1 MRLNCLLVASHLWW
15 RSHLRSGIG
24 VKRSEGLRGLIP
36 HFFYVR
42 ERKSKELVLIDYI
55 PRQRKHGLLDRG
67 DSVLVFDGLYRVR
80 IYRLVA
86 TATADTLPEAKRSAL
101 SLRRS

>member
-1 MRLNCLLVASHLWW
+1 MVAVASEI
-15 RSHLRSGIG
+15 RNRR
-24 VKRSEGLRGLIP
+24 KAQRRTAGLIQ
-36 HFFYVR
+36 HFLHER

-55 PRQRKHGLLDRG
+55 PRKRKHGLLDRG

-86 TATADTLPEAKRSAL
+86 TATADTLPEAKRAAL

>member
-1 MRLNCLLVASHLWW
+1 M
-15 RSHLRSGIG
+15 
-24 VKRSEGLRGLIP
+24 KRSEGLRGLIP

-86 TATADTLPEAKRSAL
+86 TATADTLPGAKRAAL